1 MRSLG
6 LLGVLF
12 LSALAGCEHPG
23 RVEYAGGQCIIDGK
37 AATLVEVESRQAKI
51 SERIVARQPLSV
63 AVTILVVL
71 LAGASHIEKLI
82 LLFSTRR
89 KEAHSLGDRIR
100 NALDRYRAHP
110 MRYFAIVVGT
120 LLLLGC
126 AGGAYVALDASRRA
140 DERALGLLQFCHVAL
155 RNRQADAILDEQRKN
170 LTSIEDTAGAI
181 RTLVGGLPPEEQ
193 KKARQIVEQING
205 ALEKQGKL
213 VNELMTKSDEST
225 RAALERG
232 LGVLASDFESLK
244 GLPSGL
250 HDLADGQK
258 KLEAAVHALEAK
270 PFPEI
275 PKCPACPQCPA
286 CVCAPPPSQKPRVVD
301 GGQ

>member
-1 MRSLG
+1 M
-6 LLGVLF
+6 
-12 LSALAGCEHPG
+12 
-23 RVEYAGGQCIIDGK
+23 
-37 AATLVEVESRQAKI
+37 
-51 SERIVARQPLSV
+51 

-170 LTSIEDTAGAI
+170 LSSIEDTAGAI
-181 RTLVGGLPPEEQ
+181 RSLVGGLPPEEQ
-193 KKARQIVEQING
+193 KKAKQIVEQING

-213 VNELMTKSDEST
+213 VNELMTRSDEST
-225 RAALERG
+225 RAALEHG

-244 GLPSGL
+244 GVPAGL

-258 KLEAAVHALEAK
+258 KLEAAMRALESK

-275 PKCPACPQCPA
+275 PKCPQCPAAPA
-286 CVCAPPPSQKPRVVD
+286 CVCETPRPKPAEVIKRPVD

>member
-1 MRSLG
+1 MRALG

-12 LSALAGCEHPG
+12 LVACEHPG
-23 RVEYAGGQCIIDGK
+23 RVEYAGGQCIIDGQ

-51 SERIVARQPLSV
+51 SERIVARQPISV
-63 AVTILVVL
+63 AVTILIVL

-126 AGGAYVALDASRRA
+126 AGGAYVSLDASKRA

-155 RNRQADAILDEQRKN
+155 RNRQADAILDEQKKN
-170 LTSIEDTAGAI
+170 LSSIEDTAGAI

-193 KKARQIVEQING
+193 KKARQIVEEING
-205 ALEKQGKL
+205 ALAKQGRL
-213 VNELMTKSDEST
+213 VNELMTKSDETT

-232 LGVLASDFESLK
+232 LGLIANDFESLK
-244 GLPSGL
+244 GVPSSM
-250 HDLADGQK
+250 HDLADAQK
-258 KLEAAVHALEAK
+258 KLEAQMRALEAK

-286 CVCAPPPSQKPRVVD
+286 CVCERPRPVD